1 MLDTK
6 QLTVVQAIN
15 LALDHAMAAD
25 PKVLALGEEVG
36 DREEGGVMGVTKGLS
51 TKYGDERVKSTPIS
65 EQAIIGA
72 AIGAAVG
79 GYRPVAE
86 IMLMNFV
93 TVAMDMITN
102 HAAKLRFMSGGQT
115 PVPIV
120 IRTMTGTGF
129 GVGAQHSD
137 YLEAWF
143 AHTPGI
149 KVVAPSNPADAYGL
163 MRAAIDD
170 DDPVIFIE
178 NIGGYWAQGPVDFA
192 PVPIGQAKVIRQ
204 GGDVSIVAHSMMVGF
219 SMAAADALAK
229 DGIDAEVIDL
239 RTIAPWDKDS
249 VLASVAKTGR
259 AVIVHEAVREFGIG
273 AEIGSEINEMLF
285 GKLKAPVKR
294 VGGAFCPVPFA
305 KGLET
310 AFAPSAAGIEAIV
323 REIMG

>member
-1 MLDTK
+1 MTDMQ
-6 QLTVVQAIN
+6 QLNMVQAIN
-15 LALDHAMAAD
+15 MAMDHAMAAD
-25 PKVLALGEEVG
+25 PKVIALGEEVG

-51 TKYGDERVKSTPIS
+51 TKYGDQRVRSTPIS
-65 EQAIIGA
+65 EQAIVGA

-86 IMLMNFV
+86 IMLMNFM
-93 TVAMDMITN
+93 TVAMDMVTN

-163 MRAAIDD
+163 MRAAIED

-178 NIGGYWAQGPVDFA
+178 NLPNYWTQGPVDCS
-192 PVPIGQAKVIRQ
+192 PVAIGQAKVVRE
-204 GGDVSIVAHSMMVGF
+204 GRDVTIIAHSMMVAF
-219 SMAAADALAK
+219 SLAAADALAA
-229 DGIDAEVIDL
+229 DGIDVEVIDL
-239 RTIAPWDKDS
+239 RTIAPWDKES
-249 VLASVAKTGR
+249 VLASVGKTGR

-273 AEIGSEINEMLF
+273 AEIGSEINERLF
-285 GKLKAPVKR
+285 GKLKAPVRR

-305 KGLET
+305 KTLET
-310 AFAPSAAGIEAIV
+310 AFSPSAVGIEATI
-323 REIMG
+323 RDMIG